1 MSSRRAALAAA
12 LLAALCAC
20 TGAGKIRGG
29 PPKAASRREDVPLI
43 RCAVCGHLARAAHD
57 QAAALLAT
65 RAGGARVDEAA
76 VIDRM
81 ELLTTAWRE
90 EGEWLTRLHL
100 EGSGASLKVKDMRAE
115 GECGEACKTLERAA
129 LDVMGDHD
137 ADVGEALYGGR
148 RSRKEFE
155 RWMCHDLTKACGG
168 GGGGASAGSGRA
180 YAPFARRAPGEQNL
194 DRMMGQMEASGMGGR
209 LYSRDSMAEEMLEEM
224 GGEEGVEALG
234 LGADATSE
242 EKTEALRARMAAEAG
257 AAGAGARASEEL

>member
-1 MSSRRAALAAA
+1 MCSRRALAAA

-20 TGAGKIRGG
+20 AGAGKIRGG
-29 PPKAASRREDVPLI
+29 PPKAAARREDVPLL
-43 RCAVCGHLARAAHD
+43 RCAVCPHLARAAHD

-100 EGSGASLKVKDMRAE
+100 EGAGASLKVKDMRAE

-148 RSRKEFE
+148 RSRKDFE

-168 GGGGASAGSGRA
+168 AAAAGAGSGRP
-180 YAPFARRAPGEQNL
+180 YPPFARRAPGEQNL

-209 LYSRDSMAEEMLEEM
+209 LYSRDSMAEEMMEEM

-234 LGADATSE
+234 LGEGATSE
-242 EKTEALRARMAAEAG
+242 EKMEALRARMAAEAG
-257 AAGAGARASEEL
+257 GAGAGARASEEL